1 VFKRFTVV
9 AREVVVSAQE
19 EARALRHTWLGTEH
33 LLLALFR
40 GDTVASRVLASLD
53 VRRDAVMAEYQA
65 MMGPCDD
72 PLGVHPDPEALAA
85 VGIDL
90 DEVRRRVEEA
100 FGPGALER
108 TGAWQRSGSLCFTPR
123 AKKVLELALR
133 EARALG
139 HGYIGTEHILLGL
152 AHEGFSAATQI
163 LRRFNATY
171 PVVRRTILEELR
183 RPA

>member
-1 VFKRFTVV
+1 VAERFTVS
-9 AREVVVSAQE
+9 AREVVHAAQD

-40 GDTVASRVLASLD
+40 GDSVALRVLASLE
-53 VRRDAVMAEYQA
+53 VRRENVLAGYRG
-65 MMGPCDD
+65 MMGPCEE
-72 PLGVHPDPEALAA
+72 PMAFRPDPEALAA

-90 DEVRRRVEEA
+90 EQVRRRVEEA

-108 TGAWQRSGSLCFTPR
+108 TWAWQRSGSLCFTPR
-123 AKKVLELALR
+123 SRKVLELALR

-139 HGYIGTEHILLGL
+139 HGYVGPEHILLGL
-152 AHEGFSAATQI
+152 AHEGMGMAAQI
-163 LRRFNATY
+163 LRRFSATY
-171 PVVRRTILEELR
+171 PALRWATLEELR

>member
-1 VFKRFTVV
+1 VFERFTAD

-40 GDTVASRVLASLD
+40 CDSVASRVLASLE
-53 VRRDAVMAEYQA
+53 VGREGVLTEYRGLT
-65 MMGPCDD
+65 GPCDD
-72 PLGVHPDPEALAA
+72 PLALPPDPEALAT

-108 TGAWQRSGSLCFTPR
+108 TGAWQRSGSLRFTPR
-123 AKKVLELALR
+123 SKKVLELALR

-139 HGYIGTEHILLGL
+139 HGYIGAEHILLGL
-152 AHEGFSAATQI
+152 AHEGMGVAAQI
-163 LRRFNATY
+163 LRRFRATY
-171 PVVRRTILEELR
+171 PTLRRAVLEELR